1 MHFEQIDRGAMQRD
15 DSAEQD
21 LGFDNSLIRGLEA
34 ILIVTSEPL
43 TVHKASQV
51 LNSSGKDIEKA
62 FDELAKFYEDSA
74 RGFYLQKVAGGFR
87 FASRPELS
95 YVLERFAI
103 SQTSPRLSSAALET
117 LAIVAYRQPISRGQ
131 IASIR
136 GVNSDSVL
144 KMLVARGYV
153 EAVGKDSGPGNP
165 VLFSTSDIFLEKL
178 GLFSL
183 SELPP
188 IEGFMPGSDFAEAL
202 ETSFFEDD

>member
-1 MHFEQIDRGAMQRD
+1 MRFEEIVSGVVQFE
-15 DSAEQD
+15 DSPEQNP
-21 LGFDNSLIRGLEA
+21 GFEYSLAQKLEA
-34 ILIVTSEPL
+34 ILMVTSEPL
-43 TVHKASQV
+43 TLQKASQV
-51 LNSSGKDIEKA
+51 LDASVAEIEKSLDA
-62 FDELAKFYEDSA
+62 LTKFYEDNS

-95 YVLERFAI
+95 HVLERFAI

-165 VLFSTSDIFLEKL
+165 VLFSTSSVFLEKL
-178 GLFSL
+178 GIFSL

-188 IEGFMPGSDFAEAL
+188 VEGFMPGPEVAEAL
-202 ETSFFEDD
+202 EASLFEDD